1 MSADKAEASEF
12 LTQRWRVV
20 MLDCAAPAEPAAAA
34 LSELL
39 AAYGAPGRHYHSL
52 AHIAAL
58 LRLLDQQSQHFA
70 DRTAVELAIFYHDA
84 VYDVARKDNEAASA
98 RLAQTR
104 LPALAVS
111 PERTQ
116 RVARLIE
123 ATAHGA
129 VVPDPNDADM
139 LRFLDLDLSILGAPR
154 DAYARYAAAIRAE
167 YAIYADP
174 VYRAG
179 RASVLRAFL
188 ANPRL
193 YCCPDLHATWDN
205 PARDNLRWEIAALEA
220 GP

>member
-139 LRFLDLDLSILGAPR
+139 LRFLDLDLSILGADGPSYA
-154 DAYARYAAAIRAE
+154 AYARAVRQE
-167 YAIYADP
+167 YSIYPDDM
-174 VYRAG
+174 YRAG
-179 RASVLRAFL
+179 RAKVLQGFLRRRSIYCSAPLRA
-188 ANPRL
+188 AWENGARL
-193 YCCPDLHATWDN
+193 
-205 PARDNLRWEIAALEA
+205 NLESELRGL
-220 GP
+220 GS